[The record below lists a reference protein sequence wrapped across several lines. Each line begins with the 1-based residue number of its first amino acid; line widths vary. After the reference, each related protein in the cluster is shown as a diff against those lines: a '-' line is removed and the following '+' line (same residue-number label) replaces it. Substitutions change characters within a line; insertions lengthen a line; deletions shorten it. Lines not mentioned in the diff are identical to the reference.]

1 MQVWLWSSAALSGGV
16 GWYLYKAG
24 GTKKAEA
31 QREQPMPLSRSRL
44 TRILASNMTS
54 AKSIGA
60 EAGQKI
66 DTAVSGVQH
75 LYHTEYTNIGPQIN
89 DARTTANRVD
99 KKLEAYRAQADK
111 KVGDYSA
118 QVKKDAHSA
127 VEQFDKTV
135 EDQAAK
141 SKSWL
146 SGWFK

>member
-1 MQVWLWSSAALSGGV
+1 MATRKTSMQVWLWSSAALSGGV

-31 QREQPMPLSRSRL
+31 QP
-44 TRILASNMTS
+44 SNMTS

>member
-1 MQVWLWSSAALSGGV
+1 MATRKTSMQVWLWSSAALSGGV

-31 QREQPMPLSRSRL
+31 QP
-44 TRILASNMTS
+44 SNMTS

-66 DTAVSGVQH
+66 DTA
-75 LYHTEYTNIGPQIN
+75 IN